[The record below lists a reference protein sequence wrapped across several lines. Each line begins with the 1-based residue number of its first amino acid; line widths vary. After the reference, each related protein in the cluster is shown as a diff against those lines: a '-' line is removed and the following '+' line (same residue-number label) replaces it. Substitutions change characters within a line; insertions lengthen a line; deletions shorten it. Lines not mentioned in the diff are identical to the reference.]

1 MSAKKNKIEKKRLD
15 QLLVEKGLARS
26 REKAKALIMAGLVV
40 VGDHAVSKAGQPVAV
55 DSDIRLKG
63 DNCPYVSRGGLKLE
77 GALDCFNVDAKGY
90 VCLDIGASTGGFTDC
105 LLKRGA
111 VKSYTL
117 DVGTNQL
124 AWEIRNDERV
134 VWREGFH
141 AKDITREMIDS
152 DFVDLIVIDVSFI
165 SLTRILAPLKPFL
178 QEGTQLL
185 AMVKPQFEVGRD
197 KLGKGGVVREESLQ
211 LEAVDKVKKF
221 LIEMGAKPEPP
232 CKAPVKGPK
241 GNQEYFLYCKGLT
254 E

>member
-1 MSAKKNKIEKKRLD
+1 MSAQKNKTKKIRLD
-15 QLLVEKGLARS
+15 QLLFERGLVKS

-40 VGDHAVSKAGQPVAV
+40 VGDHAVTKAGQAV
-55 DSDIRLKG
+55 SQDCEIRIKG

-77 GALDCFNVDAKGY
+77 GALDAFKVDVKDY

-111 VKSYTL
+111 KKSYTI

-141 AKDITREMIDS
+141 AKDITREMIDA
-152 DFVDLIVIDVSFI
+152 DFVNLIVIDVSFI
-165 SLTRILAPLKPFL
+165 SLTRILSPLEPFL
-178 QEGTQLL
+178 KEGTKLL
-185 AMVKPQFEVGRD
+185 AMVKPQFEVGREN
-197 KLGKGGVVREESLQ
+197 LGKGGVVRDENMQ
-211 LEAVDKVKKF
+211 LEAVMKVKQC
-221 LIEMGAKPEPP
+221 LIEMGANPAEP

-241 GNQEYFLYCKGLT
+241 GNQEYFLYCEGL
-254 E
+254 